1 MMAPTNIIKK
11 DRKRIIVLRFSDF
24 QCCCTY
30 IPKYLVGQFPIEKGL
45 LCKWLIEDLLCSR
58 LAWNLIY
65 EKAPGRGLE
74 STCKLLVGTQEPIIQ
89 SCDGNDGVVVV

>member
-65 EKAPGRGLE
+65 EKSPRSGALE
-74 STCKLLVGTQEPIIQ
+74 LVNLKTSRNAGIRRPEL
-89 SCDGNDGVVVV
+89 